1 MGWNFLKKFIAFL
14 VLFIFGV
21 LVVEGKSIP
30 SCVDQIEALKAKYAG
45 NYPILIQKIKTFLD
59 QTDFSNKET
68 CKGKCLQVI
77 ANRYQDLNIWD
88 SAFIYTCQALRFR
101 SKICDTAGMISSLFI
116 LSDLYTEKLE
126 FDLAQKVYDYILNIQ
141 PFTEDSRFA
150 CSKSGDIQ
158 FGNIGD
164 YEMSKYYYEQF
175 YNSNFQLVDSL
186 YIHYS
191 RLLMVRAE
199 RVSEQFD
206 STKCLGIIDIAL
218 KYFDQIKLESENT
231 KIYIS
236 ENRFKIII
244 EAYFNLLSIKSLQ
257 SRHREVLKWG
267 KFIIHKYKDKFQN
280 LNDLALIYFELA
292 KAEYELNHVESSL
305 NYCKLAIQTLMEHNG
320 KFRCQFY
327 TKLANIYVRLGYYG
341 SAHNALQEAANAIL
355 PFGDSLCIEEVP
367 QYSLI
372 GYCDNIPDIFDYE
385 SALGLHYFN
394 LFKQFNRKEDL
405 VRSMRYY
412 QLSDSLI
419 DAYRERITLERTQYK
434 KRNEAYSSYFNAFK
448 VAQALKDWKLAFYF
462 MEKANAL
469 LLMDEI
475 KTKDWTLTLPD
486 SVQVELKR
494 IEFDKKRND
503 SLYSLSTDICDKIE
517 IQDIRIKLAKYSKN
531 YKDRIMNTF
540 PFTDKIRRKLVSLE
554 SIQKELK
561 PDEVILYYF
570 SNDSLQNQIVISNS
584 SFEIFE
590 KPLDSS
596 LINTLEDY
604 VSYCRL
610 NSKLMDAN
618 QKMYWQYLQDQI
630 SEFLIPNIPNT
641 CTHLIIIPDR
651 LISQVPFE
659 SIKTRIF
666 NSSHLDYL
674 IKHCSIEYQWSISLK
689 FLLENRKS
697 NYNNGG
703 LLVFAPGFI
712 QSASL
717 LKQDAA
723 LTRDNYFEAL
733 PFSIAES
740 KNIFSY
746 FYGKEFIG
754 EYATRSNFFKK
765 IANNYSIV
773 HLATHASS
781 NLDNQDSSYFVLT
794 GNDASMFD
802 KILIRDIQS
811 QNIQAQLIVLS
822 ACETALGHRT
832 YSEGL
837 LSLARSFTM
846 TGIGSSVSSLW
857 KVNDGSTAILMK
869 YFYKELS
876 TGKSKAKSLRLAKME
891 LMEQNPECANPYY
904 WAPFVLYGNNTPIEV
919 SWWKSIF
926 SI

>member
-1 MGWNFLKKFIAFL
+1 MKRSKIIA
-14 VLFIFGV
+14 VLFIFSSC
-21 LVVEGKSIP
+21 LLEGKSIP
-30 SCVDQIEALKAKYAG
+30 SCVDQVEKIKAKYGG
-45 NYPILIQKIKTFLD
+45 NYHLLIQKIKTFLD
-59 QTDFSNKET
+59 QTDFSNEET

-88 SAFIYTCQALRFR
+88 SAFIYTCQALKFR
-101 SKICDTAGMISSLFI
+101 TEICDTAGMISSLFI

-126 FDLAQKVYDYILNIQ
+126 YDLAQKVYDYILNIQ

-175 YNSNFQLVDSL
+175 YNSNIQFGDSI
-186 YIHYS
+186 YIHYAL
-191 RLLMVRAE
+191 LLMVRAD
-199 RVSEQFD
+199 RSLEQFD
-206 STKCLGIIDIAL
+206 STKCLKIIENAL
-218 KYFDQIKLESENT
+218 THYEHIKLEIEDCV
-231 KIYIS
+231 IYNPPDRYRILL
-236 ENRFKIII
+236 EP
-244 EAYFNLLSIKSLQ
+244 YFNLINIKSLQ
-257 SRHREVLKWG
+257 KKYIEVIKLG
-267 KFIIHKYKDKFQN
+267 QFIIPKYKDKFPD

-292 KAEYELNHVESSL
+292 KAEYQLDHINSSL
-305 NYCKLAIQTLMEHNG
+305 NYCKLAIQTLTDQNR
-320 KFRCQFY
+320 KSRCQFF
-327 TKLANIYVRLGYYG
+327 TLLANIYVRLGYYG
-341 SAHNALQEAANAIL
+341 SAHYAMQEAANAIL
-355 PFGDSLCIEEVP
+355 PFWESHCIEDVP
-367 QYSLI
+367 QFSMVEN
-372 GYCDNIPDIFDYE
+372 DVNIPSIFDFGSE
-385 SALGLHYFN
+385 LGLHYFN

-405 VRSMRYY
+405 LLSMRYY

-419 DAYRERITLERTQYK
+419 DAYRERITIERTQYK

-448 VAQALKDWKLAFYF
+448 AAQALKDWKLAFYF

-475 KTKDWTLTLPD
+475 ETKDWTLTLPD
-486 SVQVELKR
+486 SVRVELKR
-494 IEFDKKRND
+494 IEFDTKRYD

-517 IQDIRIKLAKYSKN
+517 IQNIRIKLARDSKN
-531 YKDRIMNTF
+531 YKDRIKKSF
-540 PFTDKIRRKLVSLE
+540 PITDKIRRKLVPLE

-561 PDEVILYYF
+561 PDEVIIYYF
-570 SNDSLQNQIVISNS
+570 SNDSFQHQIVISNS

-590 KPLDSS
+590 KPLSSS
-596 LINTLEDY
+596 LIKTLEDY

-610 NSKLMDAN
+610 NSKLMDSI
-618 QKMYWQYLQDQI
+618 QKMHWQYLQEQI

-659 SIKTRIF
+659 SIKTKIF
-666 NSSHLDYL
+666 NSSHSDYL
-674 IKHCSIEYQWSISLK
+674 IKHCSIEYQWSLSLK
-689 FLLENRKS
+689 FLLENRKI

-712 QSASL
+712 ESESLSNQSTVQA
-717 LKQDAA
+717 
-723 LTRDNYFEAL
+723 RDNHFEAL
-733 PFSIAES
+733 PFSITES

-746 FYGKEFIG
+746 FYGKEFVG

-765 IANNYSIV
+765 IENNYSIV

-781 NLDNQDSSYFVLT
+781 NLDNQDSSYFVLS
-794 GNDASMFD
+794 GNDASKFD

-837 LSLARSFTM
+837 LSIARSFTM

-876 TGKSKAKSLRLAKME
+876 TGKSKAESLRLAKME
-891 LMEQNPECANPYY
+891 LIDQNPEYSMPFY
-904 WAPFVLYGNNTPIEV
+904 WAPFVLYGNNTPIQV
-919 SWWKSIF
+919 SWWKSLF